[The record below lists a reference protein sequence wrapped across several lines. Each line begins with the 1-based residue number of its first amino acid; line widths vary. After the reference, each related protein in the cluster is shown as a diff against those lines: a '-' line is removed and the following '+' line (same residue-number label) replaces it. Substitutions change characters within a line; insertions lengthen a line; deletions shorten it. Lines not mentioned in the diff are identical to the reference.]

1 MVLWGGENDTKRESI
16 CMSEG
21 ASYNVICGQGG
32 DVAVDFVRVSYH
44 QYRFGKPFQLL
55 LLPSVW
61 VVVAVIDVSWG
72 FVVVFF
78 GSRWC

>member
-21 ASYNVICGQGG
+21 ASYNIICGQGG
-32 DVAVDFVRVSYH
+32 DVAVDFVRVPYFH

-61 VVVAVIDVSWG
+61 VFVAVVDV
-72 FVVVFF
+72 
-78 GSRWC
+78 

>member
-1 MVLWGGENDTKRESI
+1 
-16 CMSEG
+16 MSEG
-21 ASYNVICGQGG
+21 ASYNIICGQGG

-61 VVVAVIDVSWG
+61 VVVAVIDV
-72 FVVVFF
+72 
-78 GSRWC
+78 